1 MSTESIGR
9 REGIAPT
16 DQVTKKEIR
25 TVLLSCII
33 GTTVEWYDFFLY
45 GVAAGIVF
53 NQLYFPSEDPVVGTL
68 LAFATFA
75 LGFAARPIGGLIF
88 GHIGDRIG
96 RKKTLVMTMLIMGV
110 ATCLIGLVPTYDD
123 IGVAA
128 PISLIVLRVMQGVAI
143 GGEWGGAVLMAV
155 EYAPKNRRGIFGSL
169 PQMGLALGLIL
180 GTGAFSILEF
190 SLSDSAFLA
199 WGWRIAFL
207 LSAVLVLVGLYIRL
221 KVLETPAFR
230 KLEEREEKAAV
241 PAIELFS
248 NKLNRRHIWLGM
260 GARWIEGVAFNAFA
274 VFSISYG
281 VDTVGVTRQTM
292 LVAVMFS
299 AVVLLVMIPVFG
311 RLSDRFDRRWTYT
324 VGVVA
329 TGVFAFP
336 AFAMLGT
343 GDTVWITMSLII
355 ALGVLYPIM
364 YGPEASL
371 FAELFPAN
379 VRYTGISF
387 VYQFSG
393 IFASGMTPLILVY
406 LLDKGDG
413 TNLVIGYFV
422 VVAIISAVCCM
433 MIRKSD
439 LDKIEE
445 ASATLELVD
454 EVPA

>member
-1 MSTESIGR
+1 MASNRVTASATED
-9 REGIAPT
+9 PT
-16 DQVTKKEIR
+16 SQVTRKEIR
-25 TVLLSCII
+25 TVLLSCIV

-75 LGFAARPIGGLIF
+75 VGFVARPVGGLIF

-96 RKKTLVMTMLIMGV
+96 RKRTLIMTMLIMGV
-110 ATCLIGLVPTYDD
+110 ATFAIGLIPSYGS

-128 PISLIVLRVMQGVAI
+128 PILLIVLRVLQGVAI

-155 EYAPKNRRGIFGSL
+155 EYAPRNRRGLFGSL

-180 GTGAFSILEF
+180 GTGVFAALEF
-190 SLSDSAFLA
+190 LLSDDDFLA

-207 LSAVLVLVGLYIRL
+207 FSAVLVFVGLYIRL

-230 KLEEREEKAAV
+230 KLEEREGKAAV
-241 PAIELFS
+241 PAVELFRGR
-248 NKLNRRHIWLGM
+248 LNRRHIWLGM
-260 GARWIEGVAFNAFA
+260 GARWVEGVIFNAFA
-274 VFSISYG
+274 VFAIAYG

-292 LVAVMFS
+292 LFAVMLA

-311 RLSDRFDRRWTYT
+311 RLSDRLDRRRVYAF
-324 VGVVA
+324 GAVVSA
-329 TGVFAFP
+329 LFTIP
-336 AFAMLGT
+336 AFALLGT
-343 GDTVWITMSLII
+343 GDAGWITVSIVV

-364 YGPEASL
+364 YGPEAAF

-393 IFASGMTPLILVY
+393 VFASGLTPLILVY
-406 LLDKGDG
+406 LLDVGSG
-413 TNLVIGYFV
+413 TSLVIAYFLV
-422 VVAIISAVCCM
+422 VGAITAVSTLAV
-433 MIRKSD
+433 RRSD
-439 LDKIEE
+439 LERIDEIEAE
-445 ASATLELVD
+445 PTV
-454 EVPA
+454 VQ

>member
-1 MSTESIGR
+1 MTTTEPTSGR
-9 REGIAPT
+9 DEVAPA
-16 DQVTKKEIR
+16 DKVTKKEIR
-25 TVLLSCII
+25 TVLLSCIL

-75 LGFAARPIGGLIF
+75 LGFVARPIGGLIF

-110 ATCLIGLVPTYDD
+110 ATCLIGLVPTYSQ
-123 IGVAA
+123 IGTAA
-128 PISLIVLRVMQGVAI
+128 PIILIVLRLLQGIAI

-155 EYAPKNRRGIFGSL
+155 EYAPKDRRGVFGSL
-169 PQMGLALGLIL
+169 PQMGLALGLML
-180 GTGAFSILEF
+180 GTGVFALLEF
-190 SLSDSAFLA
+190 LLSDSAFLA

-207 LSAVLVLVGLYIRL
+207 FSAVLVFVGLYIRL

-241 PAIELFS
+241 PAVELFK
-248 NKLNRRHIWLGM
+248 NKRNRRHIWLGM

-274 VFSISYG
+274 VFSIAYG
-281 VDTVGVTRQTM
+281 VDTVGATRQTM
-292 LVAVMFS
+292 LIAVMVS
-299 AVVLLVMIPVFG
+299 AAVLLVMIPVFG
-311 RLSDRFDRRWTYT
+311 RLSDRIDRRRTYT
-324 VGVVA
+324 IGVVA
-329 TGVFAFP
+329 VGLFAAPTFALLDTGNV
-336 AFAMLGT
+336 M
-343 GDTVWITMSLII
+343 WITLALVV
-355 ALGVLYPIM
+355 ALGLLYPIM
-364 YGPEASL
+364 YGPEAAL
-371 FAELFPAN
+371 FAELFPPN

-393 IFASGMTPLILVY
+393 IFASGLTPLILVY

-413 TNLVIGYFV
+413 TTLVIGYFV
-422 VVAIISAVCCM
+422 VVAMISAVCTL

-439 LDKIEE
+439 LDRIEE
-445 ASATLELVD
+445 GSIDASAL
-454 EVPA
+454 